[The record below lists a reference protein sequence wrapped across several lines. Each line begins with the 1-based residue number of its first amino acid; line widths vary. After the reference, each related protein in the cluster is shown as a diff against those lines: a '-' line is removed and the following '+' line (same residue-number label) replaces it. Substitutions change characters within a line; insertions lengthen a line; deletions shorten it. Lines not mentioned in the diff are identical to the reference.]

1 MVHAHE
7 WRTQRSSRIS
17 SPYVESAPA
26 KIGFAVLAFTAVWA
40 AAYRLWSNER
50 QRATKLEKLLKPKLD
65 VSYEEANA
73 NCMPILEYQ
82 DGHKGRGFRLRVTN
96 ISELR
101 INNCIGSVNIENVAT
116 GLKFESGKLAWA
128 VRNAPTKI
136 DLSPNVPVYLE
147 MAVAHDANKLI
158 VSVEK
163 YEWPFGEYANWFS
176 SPGEFIFNIS
186 IDGEK
191 AVAVPKKVKLLWTG
205 DWETTRVTPC

>member
-65 VSYEEANA
+65 VSYEEADA

-176 SPGEFIFNIS
+176 SPGEFIS